1 MSVDLQLYVKVV
13 LLQAKPEIQN
23 NDIFRMG
30 ELLVVFCFL
39 KFLEKMINGSGLD
52 QAFKKTRKFS
62 LKCII
67 VDLYEDL
74 ICFQSLF
81 ESS

>member
-1 MSVDLQLYVKVV
+1 
-13 LLQAKPEIQN
+13 
-23 NDIFRMG
+23 MG

-62 LKCII
+62 LQYIF